1 MLFLKV
7 FLYQEKEEYYSLNKM
22 EKEEK
27 DAKGAV
33 SDKVRG
39 SGEKPK
45 IKPHPKI
52 TPTQKSSEG
61 GINEEMKSKHIIQDL

>member
-1 MLFLKV
+1 
-7 FLYQEKEEYYSLNKM
+7 M
-22 EKEEK
+22 EKDEK
-27 DAKGAV
+27 DAKSAV

-52 TPTQKSSEG
+52 TPTQKSTEG